1 MTIGL
6 RHQADVDACHT
17 RLMGVSGQAR
27 SLRPHELAHAS
38 VMGALCAAVAIVA
51 VVLPHAGWLGLL
63 GSVPMGLLAYRYRVR
78 VVITA
83 TVAAGVIGFLVVG
96 LSGFSAVALCA
107 FVGGLAG
114 IVKRHRRGMST
125 VISAS
130 IGAGAVIGA
139 VVVVALTVLTQLRQL
154 MFHAITAAVYGMAKV
169 LANVPHMQAVARWF
183 ASFVAEALNYW
194 QWLVLGFAVV
204 AIMGASL
211 LGWWALSRVLERL
224 GGIPDVHKLDAP
236 TGTGPI
242 QPVPVRL
249 DEVRLRYPHTDH
261 DALRAVSLGVLP
273 AEHVAVTG
281 ANGSGKTTL
290 MLILAGR
297 EPTSGTVERLGAVGL
312 GQLGGTAVVMQHP
325 ESQVLG
331 TRVADDVVWGLPAGK
346 TIDVDRLL
354 SEVGLVGLAERD
366 TGSLSGGELQR
377 LAVAAALAREP
388 ALLIADEVTSM
399 VDQQGRDAL
408 LAVLSGLTDHHQ
420 TALVHITHYNN
431 EAQYADRTIN
441 LSDSLDNTAMVETAP
456 APTVTVGQHSH
467 APVLKLAGVG
477 HEYASGTP
485 WAQTAL
491 RDISFVVHEGD
502 GLLIH
507 GGNGSGKST
516 LAWIMAGLTV
526 PTTGT
531 CVLDERLASEQVG
544 AVALQFQAA
553 RLQLMRSSVGLEVA
567 SAGGFSPDDHARVIA
582 ALAAV
587 GLDGA
592 LATRP
597 IDQLSGGQMRRVVLA
612 GLLARSPR
620 VLILDEPLAGLDA
633 ASQRGLVRLL
643 ADRRRDTGLT
653 VVVISHDF
661 AGLEELCPRTLH
673 LRDGLLEGAPVTAE
687 VSELAAHPPTQL
699 PSRRPRRPVVLL
711 RPVPGRSVI
720 HELWA
725 GTKLVVAFG
734 FSVLLTLY
742 PGWVTIGLVAA
753 LVAAGV
759 WLAHIPRGVLPSLP
773 RWLPVLLVI
782 VGITATL
789 AGGSPQ
795 IEVGTVTLGLGGLLE
810 FLRFT
815 ALSVVLLGMG
825 ALVSWTTNVAEI
837 APAVATLGRRLR
849 PLRIPVDDW
858 SVALALGLRTFP
870 MLIDEFRVLNAA
882 RRLRLQSTPRT
893 RGPRLR
899 QLVTDAVDLIVAV
912 ITVTLRRAD
921 EMGDAITA
929 RGGTGQISAAPS
941 RPKLADWVALSIVSA
956 VGGAA
961 LAAGVLLGA

>member
-1 MTIGL
+1 MIGL
-6 RHQADVDACHT
+6 RHQADADACHIP
-17 RLMGVSGQAR
+17 LMGVSGQAR

-96 LSGFSAVALCA
+96 LSGLSAVALCA

-114 IVKRHRRGMST
+114 IVKRHRRGVST

-130 IGAGAVIGA
+130 MGAGAVIGA
-139 VVVVALTVLTQLRQL
+139 VVVVAVTVLTQLRQL
-154 MFHAITAAVYGMAKV
+154 MFHAITAAVYGMATV
-169 LANVPHMQAVARWF
+169 LAMVPHLQALARGF
-183 ASFVAEALNYW
+183 ASFVDEALNYW

-204 AIMGASL
+204 AIMGGSL
-211 LGWWALSRVLERL
+211 IGWWALSRVLERL
-224 GGIPDVHKLDAP
+224 GGIPDVHKLDASA
-236 TGTGPI
+236 GTGPI

-331 TRVADDVVWGLPAGK
+331 TRVADDVVWGLPPGK
-346 TIDVDRLL
+346 TIDVNRLL
-354 SEVGLVGLAERD
+354 SEVGLVGFAERD

-399 VDQQGRDAL
+399 VDQEGRDAL
-408 LAVLSGLTDHHQ
+408 LAVLSGLADDHQ

-456 APTVTVGQHSH
+456 APTVTVGHHSH
-467 APVLKLAGVG
+467 APVLKLEGVG

-526 PTTGT
+526 PTSGT
-531 CVLDERLASEQVG
+531 CLLDERLASEQVG

-553 RLQLMRSSVGLEVA
+553 RLQLMRSRVDLEVA
-567 SAGGFSPDDHARVIA
+567 SAGGFSSDDHARVIA

-587 GLDGA
+587 GLDA
-592 LATRP
+592 SLATRP

-643 ADRRRDTGLT
+643 AERRRDTGLT

-673 LRDGLLEGAPVTAE
+673 LRDGLLEAAPVTAQ
-687 VSELAAHPPTQL
+687 VRQLAAPPPTRL
-699 PSRRPRRPVVLL
+699 PTRRPRRPVVLL

-725 GTKLVVAFG
+725 GTKLLVAFG
-734 FSVLLTLY
+734 VSVLLTLY

-753 LVAAGV
+753 LVAAGA

-795 IEVGTVTLGLGGLLE
+795 IQVGTVTLGLGGLLE

-858 SVALALGLRTFP
+858 SVALALALRTFP
-870 MLIDEFRVLNAA
+870 MLIDEFRVLYAA
-882 RRLRLQSTPRT
+882 RRLRFQSTPRT
-893 RGPRLR
+893 RGSRLR

-941 RPKLADWVALSIVSA
+941 RPNQADWVALSIASA
-956 VGGAA
+956 VCAAA
-961 LAAGVLLGA
+961 LAAALL